1 MRPKIILKFGG
12 TSLMNEEN
20 ITKAVNIIQSKQHLS
35 PLVVV
40 SALGAMDGGI
50 KVTDALQTLVNQ
62 ILNNQDYLTLLEQ
75 LKHRHIKV
83 INELGLDSNLLD
95 KPFEKL
101 GKTLMD
107 VKETFRATNAS
118 KENINAAYDSV
129 MGFGE
134 IFSSLIVASYLQ
146 SRNLDY
152 VATVPEEIN
161 FITNDVYQNAEVLE
175 TSLELI
181 ASAVIASK
189 SNLIVP
195 GYIGINSKGKITTVG
210 RGGSDYS
217 AAIMGAALKK
227 DVEIWTDV
235 EGIFRANPKYFDDR
249 MLEQGHPTTIPELST
264 EEAFQMAAFGSKVLY
279 EKAIH
284 ATKWAAKKGRNINLY
299 IKSTFN
305 PNHHGTKISSVRKF
319 EGDAKG
325 ITCLECTY
333 LLTLYPK
340 KTENYMD
347 ILKDLNNIKNS
358 KIKISSYTT
367 GRVSFVFDEYSEEL
381 DMLESKYEGH
391 LSKDQILIKIVGDGL
406 GENQE
411 LLAKIHNTLDFVEN
425 PDKYGMSLVHKT
437 PLVLTENTFE
447 IVAKKRGIKDLV
459 LGLYKDLFMEKEIYI
474 GMFGLGTI
482 GKGVL
487 KYANEIYSSEKTGYK
502 LKFPNIV
509 VRDLEKH
516 KNDYIPG
523 KLTKQWEDILD
534 DNRIDV
540 VIELIGGI
548 EPARSIILSAFKK
561 GKHVVTANKALLAEC
576 GEEIF
581 KIAAEYKRNL
591 GFEASVCGEIPV
603 IDDFLKV
610 PSKKDVIA
618 LEGIINGTSNYILT
632 KISQGLEYETAIKE
646 AQDKGF
652 AEADPSFDIKGIDS
666 SQKLAILSSIIFN
679 QFIDYKKIPVKGI
692 ENIKRI
698 DCIIADDLGFAI
710 KPIALARRIENGL
723 VVMVSPCFVSKKHSL
738 YSIHYENN
746 AVSLYLRGRDEPSTR
761 IGKGAGAIPTARS
774 ILRDV
779 IEVAKKAKY
788 KMLDLPKFYNQDSK
802 EPLINEDDFEY
813 PFYLRFTVKDI
824 PGVFGRIATI
834 LGDFNISIK
843 HAVQKEA
850 KEDYPSI
857 FLMVKN
863 CKYSVIKT
871 ACTNIKTYPFL
882 HELEFCPVLE

>member
-12 TSLMNEEN
+12 TSLMNEAN
-20 ITKAVNIIQSKQHLS
+20 ITKAVNIIQNKQHLF

-40 SALGAMDGGI
+40 SALGAVNSGI
-50 KVTDALQTLVNQ
+50 KITDCLQKLVNHILKNEDYYALLTQ
-62 ILNNQDYLTLLEQ
+62 IRE
-75 LKHRHIKV
+75 RHINV
-83 INELGLDSNLLD
+83 IKGFGLEINLLD
-95 KPFEKL
+95 KSFEKL
-101 GKTLMD
+101 ERTLINIQE
-107 VKETFRATNAS
+107 KKHETLN
-118 KENINAAYDSV
+118 EAYDSV

-134 IFSSLIVASYLQ
+134 IFSSLIVAAVLQ
-146 SRNLDY
+146 SRNSDY

-161 FITNDVYQNAEVLE
+161 FITNDIYQNAEVFE
-175 TSLELI
+175 TSLEMI
-181 ASAVIASK
+181 ASSVIASK

-195 GYIGINSKGKITTVG
+195 GYIGINSKGKTTTVG

-217 AAIMGAALKK
+217 AAIMGAALKR

-235 EGIFRANPKYFDDR
+235 EGIFNANPKYFNSQ
-249 MLEQGHPTTIPELST
+249 MIEEGHPTTIPELST

-305 PNHHGTKISSVRKF
+305 PEHPGTKVSSVRKF
-319 EGDAKG
+319 DGNAKG
-325 ITCLECTY
+325 ITCLEGTY

-340 KTENYMD
+340 KNEDYMD
-347 ILKDLNNIKNS
+347 ILNDLNNIKNS

-381 DMLESKYEGH
+381 DVLESKYGGH

-447 IVAKKRGIKDLV
+447 IVAKKRGIQDLV

-474 GMFGLGTI
+474 GMFGLGTV

-487 KYANEIYSSEKTGYK
+487 KYADEIYSSSKTGYK

-509 VRDLEKH
+509 VRDPEKH
-516 KNDYIPG
+516 KNDFIPG
-523 KLTKQWEDILD
+523 KLTTQWQDILD
-534 DNRIDV
+534 DRRIDV

-548 EPARSIILSAFKK
+548 EPAKTIIIEALKK
-561 GKHVVTANKALLAEC
+561 GKHVVTANKALLAEH

-610 PSKKDVIA
+610 PSKKDVIGI
-618 LEGIINGTSNYILT
+618 EGIINGTSNYILT
-632 KISQGLEYETAIKE
+632 KISQGLEYDMAVKE

-652 AEADPSFDIKGIDS
+652 AESNPDFDINGTDS
-666 SQKLAILSSIIFN
+666 AQKLAILSSIIFN
-679 QFIDYKKIPVKGI
+679 QSIDYRQINIKGI
-692 ENIKRI
+692 EHIKKI
-698 DCIIADDLGFAI
+698 DFIIASELGYVI
-710 KPIALARRIENGL
+710 KPISLARRTKDGL
-723 VVMVSPCFVSKKHSL
+723 LLMVSPFFIPPNHSL
-738 YSIHYENN
+738 YSIWYENN
-746 AVSLYLRGRDEPSTR
+746 ALSLYLRGRDEPMTR

-788 KMLDLPKFYNQDSK
+788 KMLDLPKFYNQNAKDA
-802 EPLINEDDFEY
+802 LIEEDKMVFS
-813 PFYLRFTVKDI
+813 FYLRFTVKDV

-843 HAVQKEA
+843 HARQKE
-850 KEDYPSI
+850 KDDEQDYSYI
-857 FLMVKN
+857 FLMVKS
-863 CKYSVIKT
+863 CKYEEIKRV
-871 ACTNIKTYPFL
+871 CSSLYPYPFIK
-882 HELEFCPVLE
+882 EIQVCPVLE